1 VVRREVPRWIS
12 RVAVISLAFGFLWYQ
27 PPVKDNPERQQLVA
41 KTLAAE
47 GAPQIVDS
55 YAIAK
60 RLLYGEVFAG
70 RRETLYCGCRFDAE
84 RVPDLAACGYVTRG
98 NPERAGRIEAEHVVP
113 ASWIGQTRQ
122 CWREPICQDG
132 KGRRFKGRDC
142 CERVD
147 PGYRRAYNDL
157 HNLWPTVGEVNEQRR
172 NYRFGVVPGE
182 PREFGRCDFEVDH
195 AGRRVEP
202 RPEVRGDVAR
212 ISLYME
218 RTHGVGL
225 SAAQRGLFATWDR
238 ADPPDDFER
247 LRNARIRALQGNGNP
262 FVEAHGRLA
271 TAPDLRASEILD

>member
-1 VVRREVPRWIS
+1 M
-12 RVAVISLAFGFLWYQ
+12 
-27 PPVKDNPERQQLVA
+27 
-41 KTLAAE
+41 
-47 GAPQIVDS
+47 PQIVDN

-70 RRETLYCGCRFDAE
+70 QRETLYCGCRFDAE
-84 RVPDLAACGYVTRG
+84 RVPDLAGSGYVTRG
-98 NPERAGRIEAEHVVP
+98 NPERAGRIEVEHVVP

-132 KGRRFKGRDC
+132 TGRRFKGRDC
-142 CERVD
+142 CERID
-147 PGYRRAYNDL
+147 AEYRLAYNDL

-172 NYRFGVVPGE
+172 NYRFGLVPGE

-195 AGRRVEP
+195 GRRRAEP

-218 RTHGVGL
+218 HAHGVRL
-225 SAAQRGLFATWDR
+225 SAAQRRLFAAWDR

-247 LRNARIRALQGNGNP
+247 ERNARIRALQGNDNP
-262 FVEAHGRLA
+262 FVEEHERLA
-271 TAPDLRASEILD
+271 TAPTSEIIN